1 MHPFI
6 EELKRRHVIKV
17 AVIYMAVG
25 WLLAEVAGFAGDT
38 FNAPDWVVQMFTIFI
53 LLGFPLVVIGAW
65 AFELTPEGLKRDTG
79 PASVHAGATEVPV
92 ATDPAAAA
100 NAGPAGQSGT
110 VADEASAPDGVS
122 AGRSAMPQEASAS
135 PSEQSIAVLP
145 FVNMSSDP
153 EQEYFSDG
161 LSEELLN
168 LLAQIPSLHVA
179 ARTSSFSFKGEKID
193 IPAVAEKL
201 KVANVLEGSVRKA
214 GNRVRVTAQLIKAVD
229 GYHLWSETF
238 DRTLEDIFAVQDE
251 IAESVVDALKV
262 SLLGAA
268 PKARE
273 TNPEAYSLYLHGMH
287 FFDLG
292 DPENLDKAHR
302 AFEQSLELD
311 PDYAPTWDG
320 LTGVYIH
327 KTNTGQ
333 IGLQEGVILA
343 REAVARALELDDTL
357 AEAHAGDGFIKM
369 AFDWDWAGAQA
380 AIDRALKLAPSNAK
394 CVRRAGML
402 ATNQGRHEE
411 ALELYDKA
419 IELDPLITAGYNNR
433 ALVLIALGRLDEA
446 MEAARHV
453 ISLNPVQ
460 PGPHSI
466 IARCL
471 FLKSEPEAALAEAEQ
486 ETDPSWSGQIKTM
499 ALDALD
505 RHGEAEQVLKKYIEE
520 YRDLMAVQIATIYA
534 CRGDVDEAFKWLDH
548 AYEVRDGGLSEMLGE
563 PLFANL
569 HDDPR
574 WTAFLEKME
583 LPTSVEFRPHE
594 YTK

>member
-25 WLLAEVAGFAGDT
+25 WVLAEVAGFAGDT

-79 PASVHAGATEVPV
+79 PAGEDAGATE
-92 ATDPAAAA
+92 TGAAAVP
-100 NAGPAGQSGT
+100 AGPSVTAAGETSTPDGVQAGQSAMPT
-110 VADEASAPDGVS
+110 SASAT
-122 AGRSAMPQEASAS
+122 

-168 LLAQIPSLHVA
+168 LLAQIPALHVA

-193 IPAVAEKL
+193 IPAVAERL

-214 GNRVRVTAQLIKAVD
+214 GNQVRVTAQLIKAVD

-262 SLLGAA
+262 SLLGAV
-268 PKARE
+268 PKTRE
-273 TNPEAYSLYLHGMH
+273 TQPEAYALYLHGVH

-292 DPENLDKAHR
+292 DPENLEKAHQ
-302 AFEQSLELD
+302 AFKQVLELD
-311 PDYAPTWDG
+311 PDYAPAWDG
-320 LTGVYIH
+320 LAGTYIQQ
-327 KTNTGQ
+327 TNTGQ
-333 IGLQEGVILA
+333 LGLQEGVELA
-343 REAVARALELDDTL
+343 REAGARALELDDTL
-357 AEAHAGDGFIKM
+357 AEAHAGDAFIKM
-369 AFDWDWAGAQA
+369 VFDWDWAGARA

-394 CVRRAGML
+394 CVRRAGL
-402 ATNQGRHEE
+402 LVANQGRYEE
-411 ALELYDKA
+411 ALELVDKA
-419 IELDPLITAGYNNR
+419 IELDPLVTAGYNNR
-433 ALVLIALGRLDEA
+433 TFVLISLGRLDEA
-446 MEAARHV
+446 MEAARH
-453 ISLNPVQ
+453 ILSLNPVQ
-460 PGPHSI
+460 PGAHGA

-471 FLKSEPEAALAEAEQ
+471 LLKNEPEAALAEIEKEA
-486 ETDPSWSGQIKTM
+486 DPSWRDEIKIM
-499 ALDALD
+499 ALDALG
-505 RHGEAEQVLKKYIEE
+505 RHDEAEQLLERYIEE
-520 YRDLMAVQIATIYA
+520 FNDRMAVQVATIYA
-534 CRGDVDEAFKWLDH
+534 RRGDVDKAFDWLDH
-548 AYEVRDGGLSEMLGE
+548 SYEVRDGGLSEMLGN
-563 PLFANL
+563 PLFVSL

-574 WTAFLEKME
+574 WTAFLEKMG
-583 LPTSVEFRPHE
+583 LPTSVR
-594 YTK
+594 